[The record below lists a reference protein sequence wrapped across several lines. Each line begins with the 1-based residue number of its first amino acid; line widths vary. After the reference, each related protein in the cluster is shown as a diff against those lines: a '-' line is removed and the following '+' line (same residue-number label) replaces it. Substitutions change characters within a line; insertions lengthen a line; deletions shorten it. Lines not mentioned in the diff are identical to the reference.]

1 MESSLGESSS
11 PIVFSHND
19 ALPANMVIIMIMISW
34 YISLWWRWYVPAI
47 FASQH
52 DDDDD
57 VDYVIIIVEIK
68 LWWQWDNKGVHNYDD
83 NCDQVVTDIG
93 KVRLID
99 LEYSGPNYAA
109 FDIANLFNEYDEDD
123 DICIM
128 LKCLYVTK
136 IVEK

>member
-1 MESSLGESSS
+1 MLKKTARKKEGF
-11 PIVFSHND
+11 PNC
-19 ALPANMVIIMIMISW
+19 
-34 YISLWWRWYVPAI
+34 
-47 FASQH
+47 
-52 DDDDD
+52 
-57 VDYVIIIVEIK
+57 
-68 LWWQWDNKGVHNYDD
+68 DD

>member
-1 MESSLGESSS
+1 
-11 PIVFSHND
+11 
-19 ALPANMVIIMIMISW
+19 MIKI
-34 YISLWWRWYVPAI
+34 
-47 FASQH
+47 
-52 DDDDD
+52 
-57 VDYVIIIVEIK
+57 
-68 LWWQWDNKGVHNYDD
+68 
-83 NCDQVVTDIG
+83 QVVTDTG

>member
-1 MESSLGESSS
+1 MR
-11 PIVFSHND
+11 P
-19 ALPANMVIIMIMISW
+19 PAN
-34 YISLWWRWYVPAI
+34 L
-47 FASQH
+47 
-52 DDDDD
+52 
-57 VDYVIIIVEIK
+57 
-68 LWWQWDNKGVHNYDD
+68 D
-83 NCDQVVTDIG
+83 NCDDRGYYCQTRVIKIQVVTDTG

-136 IVEK
+136 IVGK